1 MECKQ
6 TYRRGGDLPV
16 GQDSTSEAFSWMQ
29 HHNGA
34 GTTVLLSL
42 LLLVCILTWLDPLV
56 RSDRTTAGI
65 AVCGWVFMCAIG
77 TWRAAFVRNPSG
89 VLAWAVAGLY
99 ALVIIATLGRPLLM
113 LSDLLEEK
121 EEDEGIRYS
130 EALWRR
136 SRIAQ
141 AVVLTGI
148 GGGLFVVYFL

>member
-1 MECKQ
+1 M
-6 TYRRGGDLPV
+6 
-16 GQDSTSEAFSWMQ
+16 DSTSEAFSWMQ

-34 GTTVLLSL
+34 GAAVQLSL

-65 AVCGWVFMCAIG
+65 AVCGWIFMCAIG

-121 EEDEGIRYS
+121 ERRRRNQVLGG
-130 EALWRR
+130 ALAKITHCPGGCADRHRRR
-136 SRIAQ
+136 SLRR
-141 AVVLTGI
+141 L
-148 GGGLFVVYFL
+148 LSLD